1 MRNSLFFDNDMQGL
15 DATVYDVNRL
25 KEKYL
30 SEDDY
35 LIYGN
40 TSGKADFV
48 RSRVMHE
55 YGIFKRHV
63 INGLKMVGPFAA
75 YAYLRY
81 KEVSLPIKI
90 PVAFA
95 LGYVGATIAGEVLCA
110 AYKFFNL
117 IIGAFISYEY
127 DAFGQW
133 DYLEKDEK
141 PNTTNLKLCLA
152 ILVIV
157 SVALSF
163 GIIEIQMPNI
173 L

>member
-1 MRNSLFFDNDMQGL
+1 MQKFDTG
-15 DATVYDVNRL
+15 VYNVKQLN
-25 KEKYL
+25 EKYI
-30 SEDDY
+30 SEDHY
-35 LIYGN
+35 LFYGN
-40 TSGKADFV
+40 TSQKADFV
-48 RSRVMHE
+48 RSRVLHE

-63 INGLKMVGPFAA
+63 INGLKMVGPFAV
-75 YAYLRY
+75 YAYLGYRG
-81 KEVSLPIKI
+81 VSLPTKI

-95 LGYVGATIAGEVLCA
+95 LGYVGATVAGEVLCA

-117 IIGAFISYEY
+117 VVGAFISYDY

-152 ILVIV
+152 ILVTV
-157 SVALSF
+157 SFLLSF